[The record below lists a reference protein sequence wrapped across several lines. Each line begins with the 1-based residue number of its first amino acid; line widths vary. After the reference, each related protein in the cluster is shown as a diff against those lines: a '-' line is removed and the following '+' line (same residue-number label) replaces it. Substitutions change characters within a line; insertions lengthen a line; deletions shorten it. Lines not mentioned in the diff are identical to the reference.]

1 MSKLSII
8 FLGLMDLVDLF
19 GAVTHINVSYC
30 IDVLNECYYIFSDH
44 PLLNAALFTGI
55 ILIICAVLFSRLE
68 REIKGGVK

>member
-44 PLLNAALFTGI
+44 PLLNASLFTGI
-55 ILIICAVLFSRLE
+55 LLIIAAILFSKIE
-68 REIKGGVK
+68 QEIKGGVK